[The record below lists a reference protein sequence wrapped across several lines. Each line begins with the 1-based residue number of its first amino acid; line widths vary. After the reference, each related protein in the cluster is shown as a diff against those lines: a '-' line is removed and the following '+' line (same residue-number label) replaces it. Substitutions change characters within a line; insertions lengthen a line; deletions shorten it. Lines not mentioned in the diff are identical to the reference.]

1 MSDDLGDLNLPDIM
15 GDFEELV
22 FKNVDIEADELS
34 LLIPEEGDAGGAMGK
49 VVASRVLQAIA
60 PFLR

>member
-1 MSDDLGDLNLPDIM
+1 MSDEINLPEIL

-34 LLIPEEGDAGGAMGK
+34 LLIPEEGMGGDAIKK
-49 VVASRVLQAIA
+49 VIASRVLQAIA
-60 PFLR
+60 PFLQ